1 MGDEM
6 AQGGNRD
13 ARPEALPPGWGVDA
27 FDPWDPRITNENI
40 WRAYAEM
47 RAAGRVLMSATH
59 GGFHLLTHYA
69 DIRAAA
75 TDFRSL
81 ISSEGV
87 LVGRRKAR
95 RSIPLEFDR
104 PEHTRYRKAMQEP
117 FLRHR
122 IEQFRELVEQEVAEL
137 LDRAAQLPEVDLLR
151 DIAAPLPLGVISEF
165 LGVHRE
171 RRAEHAQRGADLVH
185 ATPATAQ
192 EADDA
197 YYAFMLREVRERRD
211 TPGDDFISL
220 LWAMEPEGGAFDEDE
235 VLGMARALALAGFHT
250 TINGTATMLA
260 RMAEEDAR
268 ATYLTDRKALGAG
281 VVHEALRIEA
291 PIHYEAR
298 TATADL
304 VIADVEIPAGQ
315 KVALLYACGNH
326 DEAVFPDPARF
337 DITREAAPHL
347 SFGHGVH
354 KCLGENLSLLEM
366 GIVLQQIF
374 DRFPDYALTALPV
387 GSGMVYGHH
396 MAWSSM
402 PAVLR

>member
-1 MGDEM
+1 MENS
-6 AQGGNRD
+6 GGTPVMTED
-13 ARPEALPPGWGVDA
+13 LPPGWGVGT

-40 WRAYAEM
+40 WPAYAEM
-47 RAAGRVLMSATH
+47 RAAGRVLTSTTH

-75 TDFRSL
+75 TDFRHL

-122 IEQFRELVEQEVAEL
+122 IEQFRELVEREVEEL
-137 LDRAAQLPEVDLLR
+137 LDAAARRTEVDLVR

-165 LGVHRE
+165 LGVPRE

-211 TPGDDFISL
+211 APGDDFISQ

-260 RMAEEDAR
+260 RMAEDEAR
-268 ATYLTDRKALGAG
+268 QAYLADRDGLADGA
-281 VVHEALRIEA
+281 VHESLRIEA

-298 TATADL
+298 TATTDL

-326 DEAVFPDPARF
+326 DETVFPDPERF
-337 DITREAAPHL
+337 DITRQAAPHL

-366 GIVLQQIF
+366 GVVLQQIF
-374 DRFPDYALTALPV
+374 DRFPDYTLTEPPT

>member
-1 MGDEM
+1 MG
-6 AQGGNRD
+6 
-13 ARPEALPPGWGVDA
+13 LPAGWGVEA

-40 WRAYAEM
+40 WVAYREM
-47 RAAGRVLMSATH
+47 RRAGRVLTSTAH
-59 GGFHLLTHYA
+59 GGFHLLTHYQ

-75 TDFRSL
+75 ADFRNL
-81 ISSEGV
+81 CSSEGV

-122 IEQFRELVEQEVAEL
+122 IDDFRELVQEEVAEL
-137 LDRAAQLPEVDLLR
+137 LDRAAARDDLDLVR

-165 LGVHRE
+165 LGVPRE
-171 RRAEHAQRGADLVH
+171 RREEHAQRGADLVH

-192 EADDA
+192 QADDA
-197 YYAFMLREVRERRD
+197 YYAFMQREVRERRD
-211 TPGDDFISL
+211 RPGDDFISQ

-235 VLGMARALALAGFHT
+235 ILGMARALALAGFHT

-260 RMAEEDAR
+260 RMADPVTRQA
-268 ATYLTDRKALGAG
+268 YLADPAGLADG
-281 VVHEALRIEA
+281 VVHESLRIEA

-298 TATADL
+298 TATTDL
-304 VIADVEIPAGQ
+304 VIADAEIPAGQ

-326 DEAVFPDPARF
+326 DETVFPEPDRF
-337 DITREAAPHL
+337 DVTRDGPPHL

-366 GIVLQQIF
+366 GIVIEQIME
-374 DRFPDYALTALPV
+374 RFPDYALTAPPV

-396 MAWSSM
+396 MAWASM